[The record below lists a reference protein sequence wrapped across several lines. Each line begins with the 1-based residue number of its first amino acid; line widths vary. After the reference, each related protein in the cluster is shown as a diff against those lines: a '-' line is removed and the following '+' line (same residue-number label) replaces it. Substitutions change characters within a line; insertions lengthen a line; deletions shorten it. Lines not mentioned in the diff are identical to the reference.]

1 MDNVEDNKNEQVASS
16 EETTDELLAVETR
29 PIFNSL
35 IDNEENSRYLRD
47 MMK

>member
-16 EETTDELLAVETR
+16 EETTDELLVDQTR
-29 PIFNSL
+29 PVFNSL
-35 IDNEENSRYLRD
+35 IDNEKNSRYLRD